1 MAKKKSKSL
10 NTAHNQKSKK
20 SPQKNAPNG
29 KKEETMVSKVEVK
42 KPQDTDRVSR
52 IVGTVFIALGVLL
65 VGFGVYSFI
74 KYNATPKLDTSLVSP
89 SLGDVASITN
99 AHDVTITGSAEGY
112 DTVYVYLN
120 DQKVGEAKVK
130 SDNSFSYDVS
140 LDGEGSY
147 QITVAGV
154 KGFPTRH
161 LSSQSLAES
170 IVVDRT
176 APTLGTIKY
185 LPEVGTK
192 TFTVTGTAEQGSQI
206 IVKRGT
212 DYYSVTADDQGNFKI
227 ADISL
232 DEGPN
237 IFNMV
242 IKDSAGNETSLENEI
257 KVTYSAE
264 SSVDGNGTSTSIPV
278 AAGNIDNMKDLA
290 LNNTLAIMFG
300 VLALLGAIATTSVL
314 YFKSKKA

>member
-1 MAKKKSKSL
+1 VAKKKSKSL
-10 NTAHNQKSKK
+10 NTAHNHKDKK
-20 SPQKNAPNG
+20 NVQNPVP

-42 KPQDTDRVSR
+42 KPQDTDKVSR
-52 IVGTVFIALGVLL
+52 IVGSIFIVLGILL

-74 KYNATPKLDTSLVSP
+74 KYNSTPKLDTSLVSP
-89 SLGDVASITN
+89 SLNSIPSVTN
-99 AHDVTITGSAEGY
+99 ANKVTVTGNASGY

-120 DQKVGEAKVK
+120 NQKVGDTKVK

-140 LDGEGSY
+140 LDSEGTY
-147 QITVAGV
+147 KIAVAGV

-161 LSSQSLAES
+161 LSSQSLEEN
-170 IVVDRT
+170 IEVDRT
-176 APTLGTIKY
+176 APVLGSIKY
-185 LPEVGTK
+185 PSEVGTK
-192 TFTVTGTAEQGSQI
+192 TFTVTGTAEKGSQI

-212 DYYSVTADDQGNFKI
+212 DYYSVTSDDQGNFKI

-242 IKDSAGNETSLENEI
+242 IKDTAGNETPLDSEI

-278 AAGNIDNMKDLA
+278 AAGNLENMKDIL
-290 LNNTLAIMFG
+290 LNNSLTIIFG
-300 VLALLGAIATTSVL
+300 VLALVGAVTTTSVL
-314 YFKSKKA
+314 YLKNKKD